1 MIYNLNL
8 IKQWLIDTG
17 IIEATT
23 IEKQFIKLTE
33 ELGEIAEEIQC
44 EFYDKE
50 ALAKEVGDYIVVMT
64 GICLLSN
71 VGLVHLNIS
80 GRKYKSNL
88 DCFTSLVIRNG
99 LLAEAIAKN
108 KDIGV
113 VVVEIGMII
122 DSLCKTVGID
132 KNECA
137 RLAYQKISKR
147 KGKMMNGIFIK
158 ESDLK

>member
-1 MIYNLNL
+1 MTYNLNL
-8 IKQWLIDTG
+8 IAQWFRDTG
-17 IIEATT
+17 IIQAST
-23 IEKQFIKLTE
+23 IDKQFIKLTE
-33 ELGEIAEEIQC
+33 ELGEIAEEIQL

-50 ALAKEVGDYIVVMT
+50 ALAKEIGDYIVVMT
-64 GICLLSN
+64 GVCLLSN
-71 VGLVHLNIS
+71 VSLVHLDIS
-80 GRKYKSNL
+80 GREFKGKL
-88 DCFTSLVIRNG
+88 DCFTSLVVRNG
-99 LLAEAIAKN
+99 LLAEAIAKG
-108 KDIGV
+108 KDIGL

-147 KGKMMNGIFIK
+147 KGVMVNGVYIK

>member
-8 IKQWLIDTG
+8 IKQWFIDTG

-33 ELGEIAEEIQC
+33 ELGEIAEEIQL
-44 EFYDKE
+44 EYFDKV
-50 ALAKEVGDYIVVMT
+50 ALGKEIGDYIVVMT
-64 GICLLSN
+64 GICLLSK
-71 VGLVHLNIS
+71 VSPVHLDINCS
-80 GRKYKSNL
+80 GHKDKL

-108 KDIGV
+108 KDIGLV
-113 VVVEIGMII
+113 IVEVGMII

-147 KGKMMNGIFIK
+147 KGKMVNGIFIK

>member
-8 IKQWLIDTG
+8 FAQWFRDTG
-17 IIEATT
+17 IIEAST

-33 ELGEIAEEIQC
+33 ELGEIAEEIQL

-50 ALAKEVGDYIVVMT
+50 ALAKEIGDYIVVMT

-71 VGLVHLNIS
+71 VSLAHLDIN
-80 GRKYKSNL
+80 GRSHKDKL

-108 KDIGV
+108 KDIGLV
-113 VVVEIGMII
+113 IVEIGMMI

-147 KGKMMNGIFIK
+147 TGKIIDGIFVK
-158 ESDLK
+158 EGDL

>member
-8 IKQWLIDTG
+8 FAQWFRDTG
-17 IIEATT
+17 IIEAST

-33 ELGEIAEEIQC
+33 ELGEIAEEIQL

-50 ALAKEVGDYIVVMT
+50 ALAKEIGDYIVVMT

-71 VGLVHLNIS
+71 VSLAHLDIN
-80 GRKYKSNL
+80 GRSHKDKL

-108 KDIGV
+108 KDIGLV
-113 VVVEIGMII
+113 IVGIGMMI

-147 KGKMMNGIFIK
+147 TGKIIDGIFVK
-158 ESDLK
+158 EGDL